1 MRQCYGFRA
10 EGHTVARTPRI
21 VILIGGLGVLSAACS
36 SSSSA
41 LTPSPSPTSTLAALS
56 MSPNNNAS
64 IPQNSP
70 ASGCSLLTGA
80 DAARGRGF
88 VIQFHWTAPS
98 STAGIAGYEVFV
110 TKAGAPI
117 PLVDTFVATTD
128 FTETQCNA
136 YVADQNLQ
144 GWQWRLRSK
153 DGEGQFTEW
162 TPWAR
167 FEFSP
172 CRLSDGT
179 PCEAPE

>member
-1 MRQCYGFRA
+1 MA
-10 EGHTVARTPRI
+10 MTPVI
-21 VILIGGLGVLSAACS
+21 VILIGGLMVLSAACGGS
-36 SSSSA
+36 SST
-41 LTPSPSPTSTLAALS
+41 LTPTPNPTAALAALS

-64 IPQNSP
+64 ILQNSP
-70 ASGCSLLTGA
+70 ASGCSLLAGA
-80 DAARGRGF
+80 DATRGRGF
-88 VIQFHWTAPS
+88 LIQFHWTAPS
-98 STAGIAGYEVFV
+98 STNGIAGYEIYV

-136 YVADQNLQ
+136 FVADQNLH
-144 GWQWRLRSK
+144 GWQWRLRSR
-153 DGEGQFTEW
+153 DEQGQFTEW

-179 PCEAPE
+179 PCGAPE

>member
-1 MRQCYGFRA
+1 M
-10 EGHTVARTPRI
+10 ARTQRI
-21 VILIGGLGVLSAACS
+21 VILIGGLSVLSAACGS
-36 SSSSA
+36 SGST
-41 LTPSPSPTSTLAALS
+41 LTPTPSPTSTLAAS
-56 MSPNNNAS
+56 MSPNDNAS

-80 DAARGRGF
+80 DATRGRGF

-98 STAGIAGYEVFV
+98 STNDIAGYEVFV
-110 TKAGAPI
+110 TKVGAPI

-136 YVADQNLQ
+136 YVADQNRQ
-144 GWQWRLRSK
+144 GWQWRIRSK
-153 DGEGQFTEW
+153 DGQGQFTDW
-162 TPWAR
+162 TPWAG

-179 PCEAPE
+179 PCGAPE

>member
-1 MRQCYGFRA
+1 MRQCYGFRRRA
-10 EGHTVARTPRI
+10 TVASAPRI
-21 VILIGGLGVLSAACS
+21 VMLIGGLGVLSAACGS
-36 SSSSA
+36 SSPT
-41 LTPSPSPTSTLAALS
+41 LTPTPIPTSTPAALS
-56 MSPNNNAS
+56 MSPNNNTS
-64 IPQNSP
+64 ILQNSP

-80 DAARGRGF
+80 DATRGRGF

-98 STAGIAGYEVFV
+98 SAHGVAGYEIYV
-110 TKAGAPI
+110 TRVGAPI

-136 YVADQNLQ
+136 FVIDPDLQ

-153 DGEGQFTEW
+153 DEQGQFADW
-162 TPWAR
+162 TPWAS

-179 PCEAPE
+179 PCGAPE